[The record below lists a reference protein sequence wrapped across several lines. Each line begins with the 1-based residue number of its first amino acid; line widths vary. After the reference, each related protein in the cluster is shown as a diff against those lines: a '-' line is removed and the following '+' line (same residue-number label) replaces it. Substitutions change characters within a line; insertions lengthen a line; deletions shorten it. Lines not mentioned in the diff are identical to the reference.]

1 MATRDFLP
9 QVNVNEITR
18 IAVGA
23 QIKQGVLISQSDI
36 RIDGYFDGTI
46 ETSGKL
52 VIGENA
58 VVIGEVV
65 SMGAEINGKYEGTI
79 YSGQC
84 VSLRESAIFKGT
96 MNSVQIS
103 IEKGAIFDGTC
114 KMISKEDFESHL
126 SKSEN
131 NDQIEENN
139 TEVSEYSSELPLED

>member
-79 YSGQC
+79 
-84 VSLRESAIFKGT
+84 
-96 MNSVQIS
+96 
-103 IEKGAIFDGTC
+103 
-114 KMISKEDFESHL
+114 
-126 SKSEN
+126 
-131 NDQIEENN
+131 
-139 TEVSEYSSELPLED
+139 